1 MSQQLSRWLMAS
13 IVTTFCVLLLCG
25 VSRQDNVAA
34 QEPKG
39 KAAGDVAVTP
49 SRVAS
54 VTVYPASAMVTREA
68 EVAAGKGVVEITIN
82 PLPTSAVLSSLHA
95 EAEGNLRVLSTRFR
109 SRPVVQDHSAEI
121 AKLQDEVA
129 QLALAREKIEADVKA
144 NQENLKTL
152 TKMEGF
158 MGVTTIQAAEKG
170 ALNAES
176 AIALAKYVKDTRLA
190 TMREQV
196 QLEQQVKANQVKAA
210 ALQGKITELAA
221 GTTRLERDA
230 VVVVDRGNVGAGGKV
245 RLNYVVE
252 Q

>member
-95 EAEGNLRVLSTRFR
+95 EAEGGLRVLSTRFR

-121 AKLQDEVA
+121 AKLKEELA
-129 QLALAREKIEADVKA
+129 GLALEREKVEGDVKA
-144 NQENLKTL
+144 IQENLKTL
-152 TKMEGF
+152 TKMEGLL
-158 MGVTTIQAAEKG
+158 GATTIQSADKG
-170 ALNAES
+170 GLNAEA
-176 AIALAKYVKDTRLA
+176 AITLAKYIKETRSA
-190 TMREQV
+190 TTREQV
-196 QLEQQVKANQVKAA
+196 QLDQQVKANQAKAA
-210 ALQGKITELAA
+210 VVQGKITALAA

-230 VVVVDRGNVGAGGKV
+230 VIVV
-245 RLNYVVE
+245 
-252 Q
+252 